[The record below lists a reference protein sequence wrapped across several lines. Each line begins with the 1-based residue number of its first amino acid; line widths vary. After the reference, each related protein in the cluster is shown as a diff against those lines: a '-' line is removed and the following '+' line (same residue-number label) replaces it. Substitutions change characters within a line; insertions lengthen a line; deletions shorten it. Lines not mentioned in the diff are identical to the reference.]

1 MKKIRDSFF
10 FLQTEGSIGGVEG
23 HTQPPEDQ
31 AEEPALKKQ
40 RTVGYGILSDYV
52 NNGY

>member
-1 MKKIRDSFF
+1 M
-10 FLQTEGSIGGVEG
+10 EG

-40 RTVGYGILSDYV
+40 RTVGYGILSHYV
-52 NNGY
+52 LTLQSIMNIELMDMETEGQA